1 MMARVIEP
9 ASSQPMSTEAVMADV
24 RDRVRA
30 TLHATLVARGA
41 TELEEREVLDE
52 VEALFRRGL
61 ALDDRQALLL
71 PHLLDEPWRPELS
84 IRAGSHR
91 GRLTA
96 AAVTFVK
103 RRVLQPLNR
112 WLFEYAQEN
121 FRRQARLNHALLA
134 CLQAVAADH
143 ARVKQRLAALE
154 AAQGDPPR

>member
-1 MMARVIEP
+1 VAEP
-9 ASSQPMSTEAVMADV
+9 ARAKPVATEAVMDEV
-24 RDRVRA
+24 RDRVRV

-41 TELEEREVLDE
+41 TDLEQREVLDE

-61 ALDDRQALLL
+61 SLEDRDALLL

-84 IRAGSHR
+84 LRARSHR
-91 GRLTA
+91 GRIA
-96 AAVTFVK
+96 AAAITLVK

-134 CLQAVAADH
+134 CLQALAADH

-154 AAQGDPPR
+154 EQRGDRTR